1 MTTLTL
7 KINDRTK
14 RGQALIEFLNQYA
27 IGDKNVEVVKMPNEE
42 TRKAIEEVESG
53 KVIKAKNAADLIRK
67 LNC

>member
-14 RGQALIEFLNQYA
+14 RGQALIEFLKQYV

-42 TRKAIEEVESG
+42 TIKAIEEVESG